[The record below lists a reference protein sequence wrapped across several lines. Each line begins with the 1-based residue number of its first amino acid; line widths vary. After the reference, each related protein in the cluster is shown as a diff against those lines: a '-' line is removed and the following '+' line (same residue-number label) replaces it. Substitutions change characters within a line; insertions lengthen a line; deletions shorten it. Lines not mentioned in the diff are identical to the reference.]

1 MRKSLIGLLASA
13 ALAGCSFAPVYR
25 QPSLPVAPVYGEAP
39 EGTQRATDIAW
50 RDYFGDPR
58 LRAYLDAA
66 LTNNR
71 DLAASLARIA
81 EARAQYR
88 IQDAAR
94 LPQIDLSGAGTRT
107 RTPLDV
113 AGGGG
118 DPAAGTN
125 PSSITTNVYQA
136 DVGVSAF
143 ELDLWGRVR
152 NLSDAARA
160 NYLASIEGARAFRL
174 SLISSVAAAYFQ
186 LRAGEEQIA
195 LAERT
200 VASRQEGAEIARIRM
215 DAGVT
220 SSVDYDQSMTLL
232 TQARTD
238 LAQVQRTTAQIENLL
253 TVLIGGPLA
262 APPPPARAIDD
273 QGLFTEIEAG
283 LPSALLTN
291 RPDILQAEQQLRAAN
306 ANIGAARAAFFPS
319 ISLTGNYGFASTDL
333 GDLFKGSTQ
342 SWSFGGFLNLPIFDA
357 GRRNADLGVTK
368 ARRDQA
374 VAGYQKA
381 VQTAFRE
388 VSDALVGRRRFREQI
403 AAQVDAVAAQTRLA
417 ETARLRYDNGIAL
430 YLEVLDAER
439 NLFAS
444 EQQLLQLRS
453 AELQNAVSLYIALGG
468 GLVEK
473 VEMTPAPGDDAG
485 D

>member
-1 MRKSLIGLLASA
+1 MRKQLIGLLASA
-13 ALAGCSFAPVYR
+13 ALAGCSFAPAYR
-25 QPSLPVAPVYGEAP
+25 QPSLPVAPAYAEP
-39 EGTQRATDIAW
+39 EGGSRLATDIAW

-58 LRAYLDAA
+58 LRTYLDAA

-88 IQDAAR
+88 IQDASR
-94 LPQIDLSGAGTRT
+94 LPHIDLSGSATRT
-107 RTPLDV
+107 RTPLDI
-113 AGGGG
+113 ATGGQS

-125 PSSITTNVYQA
+125 PSSITGNVYQA
-136 DVGVSAF
+136 GVGVSAF

-174 SLISSVAAAYFQ
+174 SLISSVAATYFQ

-200 VASRQEGAEIARIRM
+200 LASRQEGVEIARLRM

-220 SSVDYDQSMTLL
+220 SSADYDQSVTLL

-238 LAQVQRTTAQIENLL
+238 LAQVQRTTAQTENLL
-253 TVLIGGPLA
+253 TVLIGGPLV
-262 APPPPARAIDD
+262 APPPAPRAIDD
-273 QGLFTEIEAG
+273 QGLFTAIDPG
-283 LPSALLTN
+283 LPSALLIN
-291 RPDILQAEQQLRAAN
+291 RPDILQAEQQLRATN

-319 ISLTGNYGFASTDL
+319 ISLTGNYGFASTEL
-333 GDLFKGSTQ
+333 SDLFKGSTQ
-342 SWSFGGFLNLPIFDA
+342 SWSFGGMLNLPIFDF
-357 GRRNADLGVTK
+357 GRRSAELGVAK
-368 ARRDQA
+368 AQRDQA

-388 VSDALVGRRRFREQI
+388 VSDALVGRRRLHEQI
-403 AAQVDAVAAQTRLA
+403 AAQIDAVAAQTRLA

-453 AELQNAVSLYIALGG
+453 AELQNAVSLYTALGG

-473 VEMTPAPGDDAG
+473 NDAPSGNAESEP
-485 D
+485 

>member
-1 MRKSLIGLLASA
+1 MRKQLVALLAGA
-13 ALAGCSFAPVYR
+13 TLAGCSFAPAYQ
-25 QPSLPVAPVYGEAP
+25 QPSLPVAPVYAELA
-39 EGTQRATDIAW
+39 EGTPATDIAW

-58 LRAYLDAA
+58 LRAYLEAA
-66 LTNNR
+66 LTHNR

-88 IQDAAR
+88 IQDASR
-94 LPQIDLSGAGTRT
+94 LPHIDLSGAANRT
-107 RTPLDV
+107 RTPFDV
-113 AGGGG
+113 AGG

-125 PSSITTNVYQA
+125 PSAITTNIFQTG
-136 DVGVSAF
+136 VGVSAF

-160 NYLASIEGARAFRL
+160 GYLASIEGARAFRL

-200 VASRQEGAEIARIRM
+200 VASRQEGGEIARIRM

-232 TQARTD
+232 TQARTE
-238 LAQVQRTTAQIENLL
+238 LAQVQRTTAQTANLL
-253 TVLIGGPLA
+253 TVLIGGPPD
-262 APPPPARAIDD
+262 APPPAPRAIDD
-273 QGLFTEIEAG
+273 QRLIMEIDAG
-283 LPSALLTN
+283 LPSSLLVN

-319 ISLTGNYGFASTDL
+319 ISLTGNYGFTSTEL
-333 GDLFKGSTQ
+333 SELFKGSAQ
-342 SWSFGGFLNLPIFDA
+342 SWSFGGGLNLPIFDA
-357 GRRNADLGVTK
+357 GRRGAELGVAK

-388 VSDALVGRRRFREQI
+388 VSDALAGRQRLREQI
-403 AAQVDAVAAQTRLA
+403 AAQVDAVAAQSRLA

-468 GLVEK
+468 GLRERGSDGI
-473 VEMTPAPGDDAG
+473 PGG
-485 D
+485 

>member
-1 MRKSLIGLLASA
+1 MRKQLIALVAGAG
-13 ALAGCSFAPVYR
+13 LAGCSVAPGYR
-25 QPSLPVAPVYGEAP
+25 QPALPIAPSYGDSGPAAQ
-39 EGTQRATDIAW
+39 GRAASDIGW

-58 LRAYLDAA
+58 LRSYLEAA
-66 LTNNR
+66 LSNNR
-71 DLAASLARIA
+71 DLVASLARIA

-88 IQDAAR
+88 IQDSAR
-94 LPQIDLSGAGTRT
+94 LPNIALSGAANRT

-113 AGGGG
+113 AGI
-118 DPAAGTN
+118 DPAAAPGVSGVTGDL
-125 PSSITTNVYQA
+125 YRA
-136 DVGVSAF
+136 GVGVSAF

-174 SLISSVAAAYFQ
+174 SLISSVAAAYFE

-195 LAERT
+195 LAEQT
-200 VASRQEGAEIARIRM
+200 VASRREGAAIARDRM

-220 SSVDYDQSMTLL
+220 SSIDYDQSMTLL
-232 TQARTD
+232 TQARTE
-238 LAQVQRTTAQIENLL
+238 LAQVQRTTAQTENLL

-262 APPPPARAIDD
+262 TPPPPPRAIDD
-273 QGLFTEIEAG
+273 QGLVTDIAAG

-306 ANIGAARAAFFPS
+306 ANIGAARAAFFPT
-319 ISLTGNYGFASTDL
+319 ISLTGNSGFASTDL
-333 GDLFKGSTQ
+333 SNLFQGPAH
-342 SWSFGGFLNLPIFDA
+342 SWSFGGLLDLPIFDF
-357 GRRNADLGVTK
+357 GRRRADLGVAR

-388 VSDALVGRRRFREQI
+388 VADALVGRQRLREQI
-403 AAQVDAVAAQTRLA
+403 AAQVDAVAAQSRLA

-439 NLFAS
+439 NLFGS

-453 AELQNAVSLYIALGG
+453 AELQNAVSLYVALGG
-468 GLVEK
+468 GLRESDT
-473 VEMTPAPGDDAG
+473 TP
-485 D
+485 